1 MTGSGIAQH
10 SCERAERIYGRALVT
25 RPVGW
30 QEALPEILNAGIAVR
45 RSSPFD
51 EKARK
56 LDVDTQILKARQFPL
71 WLPVV
76 AVVAL
81 LIPNGWVVA
90 VPLFMGW
97 GVLIAQA
104 HKRGVALEV
113 RLAEETKQLRART
126 LRENEQHGAMLRAAN
141 DGDLGSLNG
150 LLQQWLRSRPPTI
163 ATFEAGLAKSFGN
176 RIEILGRAIGRSE
189 IVQVVPRIGR
199 GRKTFYDKRKAAEID
214 EDLSEINAAALL
226 SLIGALFSGP
236 TRQSISVRIE
246 LKSNESTV
254 PVQWIVLAADLNSRS
269 FETVSPVSSAVDAI
283 RTLGGDVGRCRA
295 QRYTAAGDAISH
307 SQTPLKP
314 ESQPLSSEVLNS
326 TFHAEGVVETP
337 ESARHA
343 SYATGPVSLG
353 FRASSTVK
361 QSGGE
366 KIPPAPMRLS
376 TKATSSTP
384 LLVNVRGQFARVA
397 RKFAEYP
404 GVSGVPLV
412 PFQAYWATYANMNDK
427 QLEFYFSWR
436 GAVRAGQTLP
446 TNLSY
451 IFVHVCELLHL
462 IGAVDAGDATRQ
474 LQNLW
479 TAYRAEFPKLDL
491 YLVPWIADLYAL
503 EIDVASAVMFMSAA
517 ADNGANLGK
526 EELLLVTDRYW
537 SKGDYSTMPA
547 ITVANLVGDSR
558 LGSNKFYM
566 EHNADGW
573 VDRAYRE
580 ALAVTDSAY
589 LSANGKTVRDAALL
603 RDGSQ
608 IVSREAFRGAVYDWK
623 KRQVKFGKAPSL
635 DEQSL
640 AVQLYRNAAR
650 YSENLLR
657 KEKNFSSKLRGIAL
671 PSEIESALT
680 KRFADFV
687 RVTRPKARVNIDFAK
702 AAELSKSSE
711 DVRARLLAG
720 LDESGEVAHASSA
733 VDSASSNGASSNV
746 SGRIVPTGLLTDL
759 EAVISILGSLSEAA
773 HTLLR
778 AVEKHGWEVEMSL
791 PDLEADCNG
800 ALLQPLIE
808 EINARSQA
816 TLRQPL
822 IVRENEL
829 LVLQEDLRDEVYW
842 VIKGSLEGFA
852 RNVDQQGASQL
863 KNVLK
868 SGVAGE
874 RAESGDFGIGN
885 ADGFD
890 AAELQALL
898 VLNGEIDVV
907 EELSALATSIG
918 QTPLLLLDRIN
929 EVALDGPCGDLIVD
943 CEAVIPAILP
953 DAREY
958 VEELLMRTEV
968 ALHATHH

>member
-1 MTGSGIAQH
+1 
-10 SCERAERIYGRALVT
+10 LVT
-25 RPVGW
+25 SPVGW
-30 QEALPEILNAGIAVR
+30 QEALPEILDAGIAVR

-56 LDVDTQILKARQFPL
+56 VNVDTQILKARQFPL

-81 LIPNGWVVA
+81 LVPSGWVVA

-113 RLAEETKQLRART
+113 RLVEETNLLRAKA
-126 LRENEQHGAMLRAAN
+126 LRENERHGALLTAAN
-141 DGDLGSLNG
+141 DGDLASLNG
-150 LLQQWLRSRPPTI
+150 LLQLWLSSRPPTI
-163 ATFEAGLAKSFGN
+163 ATFEGGLAKSFGN
-176 RIEILGRAIGRSE
+176 RIDVWGRAIGRSE

-236 TRQSISVRIE
+236 TLQSISVRIE
-246 LKSNESTV
+246 LRLNGSTA
-254 PVQWIVLAADLNSRS
+254 PVQWIVLVADLNFRS
-269 FETVSPVSSAVDAI
+269 FEAISPVSSAVDAI
-283 RTLGGDVGRCRA
+283 RRLGGDVGHCRA

-307 SQTPLKP
+307 SGTLLRP
-314 ESQPLSSEVLNS
+314 ESQPLSGEGLNS
-326 TFHAEGVVETP
+326 TFYAEGVVDGSA
-337 ESARHA
+337 SARHA
-343 SYATGPVSLG
+343 SYLTGPASLE
-353 FRASSTVK
+353 FSSPSTRE
-361 QSGGE
+361 QSGGA
-366 KIPPAPMRLS
+366 KIPPAPPRFS
-376 TKATSSTP
+376 SKATFATP

-397 RKFAEYP
+397 RKFAEYQGIP
-404 GVSGVPLV
+404 GAPLV
-412 PFQAYWATYANMNDK
+412 PFQAYWATYANMSDK

-436 GAVRAGQTLP
+436 GAVRGGYTPP

-462 IGAVDAGDATRQ
+462 IGAVDAADATRQ

-491 YLVPWIADLYAL
+491 YLIPWTADLYAL
-503 EIDVASAVMFMSAA
+503 EIDVASAVMFMSDAA
-517 ADNGANLGK
+517 SKGADLGK
-526 EELLLVTDRYW
+526 EELLLVTDQYW
-537 SKGDYSTMPA
+537 SKGDYSAMPA
-547 ITVANLVGDSR
+547 MSVANLVGDSR

-566 EHNADGW
+566 EYNADGW
-573 VDRAYRE
+573 LDRAYRE

-589 LSANGKTVRDAALL
+589 LATNGKSVRDAALL

-608 IVSREAFRGAVYDWK
+608 ILSREAFRGAVYDWK

-657 KEKNFSSKLRGIAL
+657 KEKNFPSKLRGITI
-671 PSEIESALT
+671 PSDIESALT
-680 KRFADFV
+680 TRFADFV
-687 RVTRPKARVNIDFAK
+687 RITRPKARVNIDFAK

-720 LDESGEVAHASSA
+720 LDESGEVAHAVSA
-733 VDSASSNGASSNV
+733 VDSANSQSASTDI
-746 SGRIVPTGLLTDL
+746 SGQIGLTGLLTDL
-759 EAVISILGSLSEAA
+759 DAVIAVLGSLSEAA
-773 HTLLR
+773 RTLIH
-778 AVEKHGWEVEMSL
+778 AVEKHGWEVEISS

-852 RNVDQQGASQL
+852 RSVVQGSSQL
-863 KNVLK
+863 ING
-868 SGVAGE
+868 SNSSVAGE
-874 RAESGDFGIGN
+874 IAESGDFGIGN
-885 ADGFD
+885 TDGFD
-890 AAELQALL
+890 AAELQALH
-898 VLNGEIDVV
+898 VLNGEINVVV
-907 EELSALATSIG
+907 ELSELATSIG

-968 ALHATHH
+968 ALHATQHQQ